1 MYSTSNHFIMYT
13 TAACS
18 SDTAKVENMTKSKNS
33 KGGNVCILLVTIL
46 LCTQQLH
53 VLPILRR

>member
-1 MYSTSNHFIMYT
+1 MHSTINHFIMYT
-13 TAACS
+13 TATCS
-18 SDTAKVENMTKSKNS
+18 YDTPKAENTTKSKNS

-53 VLPILRR
+53 ILPILRR